1 MKKLLRGLG
10 AAALIVY
17 AVFLL
22 LMFSLQTQFIFPTN
36 AVGPAGPLPRGA
48 ERLTLISEGETLHGI
63 HIPPS
68 ATSGERT
75 LILSFAGNA
84 WNSQEAA
91 TYIHQ
96 LYPDA
101 DVVGFHYRG
110 YRPSTGDPSAEALI
124 KDAPAIYD
132 FAVERL
138 KPKRVIAVGF
148 SIGSGV
154 AATLAAKRKLDGLI
168 LVTPFD
174 SLKAVAADQYPW
186 LPIAALFEHEINAAA
201 ALRKADTP
209 VAIIAAELDSLVRRE
224 RTDGLRKVA
233 RNLSYDRTIKGVGH
247 NDIYQ
252 RATFHDAMAEAL
264 AALSR

>member
-1 MKKLLRGLG
+1 MKKLLRRLG
-10 AAALIVY
+10 AAALMIY
-17 AVFLL
+17 AAFLL

-36 AVGPAGPLPRGA
+36 AVGPAGPLPLGA
-48 ERLTLISEGETLHGI
+48 ERLTLPSDGETLHGV

-68 ATSGERT
+68 RKASDGT
-75 LILSFAGNA
+75 LVLSFAGNA

-96 LYPDA
+96 LYPYA

-124 KDAPAIYD
+124 EDAPAIYD
-132 FAVERL
+132 FAVDRL

-186 LPIAALFEHEINAAA
+186 LPVAALFEHEINAAA
-201 ALRKADTP
+201 ALRKVETP
-209 VAIIAAELDSLVRRE
+209 VAIVAAEMDSLVRPQH
-224 RTDGLRKVA
+224 TDGLRKVV
-233 RNLSYDRTIKGVGH
+233 RNLSYDRTMKGVGH
-247 NDIYQ
+247 NDIYH
-252 RATFHDAMAEAL
+252 RAAFNDAMAEAME
-264 AALSR
+264 ALSR